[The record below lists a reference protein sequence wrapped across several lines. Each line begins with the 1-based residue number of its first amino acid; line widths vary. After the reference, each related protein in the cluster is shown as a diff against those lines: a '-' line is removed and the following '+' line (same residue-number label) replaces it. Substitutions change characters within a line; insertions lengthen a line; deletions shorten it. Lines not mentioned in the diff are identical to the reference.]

1 MKRTPNLAAAL
12 LAAFALAPAIAADA
26 AKPTAATSA
35 PAVVNGVALARLCD
49 TCGVVT
55 AVNRETRKG
64 KASGVGAVGGAVA
77 GGVVG
82 NKATDGGTLG
92 TVGGAAVGGVIGNAI
107 EKQVKKRK
115 VYATSVTMKDG
126 SVKKFD
132 AEADPGWKAGA
143 VVQVGADGQ
152 PVVYKR

>member
-12 LAAFALAPAIAADA
+12 LAALALAPAIAADA
-26 AKPTAATSA
+26 AKPASASA

-115 VYATSVTMKDG
+115 VWATTVTMKDG

>member
-1 MKRTPNLAAAL
+1 MTRTLAFAAAL
-12 LAAFALAPAIAADA
+12 IASSALAPAFAADA
-26 AKPTAATSA
+26 PKAASA
-35 PAVVNGVALARLCD
+35 PPAVVNGVTLAKLCD

-55 AVNRETRKG
+55 AVNRETRRG

-77 GGVVG
+77 GGVIG

-107 EKQVKKRK
+107 EKQVKKHK
-115 VYATSVTMKDG
+115 VYATSVTLKDG
-126 SVKKFD
+126 TVKKFD
-132 AEADPGWKAGA
+132 TEADPGWKAGT

-152 PVVYKR
+152 LVAYKR